1 MVQSKFEAHKTA
13 LWFFSFL
20 LLLFPVYLGQFDL
33 SGVPVLQYAI
43 YASSLLAYGLL
54 ASKVYFLDG
63 HSRKELLYITA
74 TLVLLA
80 LGVVFSGIRSLFST
94 GLLVIACRDVPFSK
108 IAKCGFFFFAGAIL
122 INALLVLLGV
132 LEDTTIIRGEL
143 IGQGNVRHTLGFGY
157 PNTLALW
164 GMVTVFGA
172 LLFSQ
177 KGFRVPLLALVF
189 SVGLFLLTDSKAAFL
204 SSLLAVVLFLAFRA
218 AKNTLTKWA
227 WAPAAAAALVAL
239 AAFGFI
245 GLALLYREDSR
256 AFALLNTLFSQR
268 LGYANQGFQLFG
280 ASLFGAHVDF
290 GWDPVDSL
298 YAYGPICL
306 GVVPSLLYLGFGV
319 YAAYRGAKAGHWE
332 IVAVALAGALYSTME
347 YSLIN
352 PIFVPIYAFS
362 AALEAP
368 TGEKKKNPSV

>member
-1 MVQSKFEAHKTA
+1 MAQSKLKNHKTA
-13 LWFFSFL
+13 LWFFSFF

-33 SGVPVLQYAI
+33 SGVPVLKYAI
-43 YASSLLAYGLL
+43 YASSLLAYGVL
-54 ASKVYFLDG
+54 AYKIYFLDG
-63 HSRKELLYITA
+63 HSKKELLYITLILA
-74 TLVLLA
+74 LLA

-94 GLLVIACRDVPFSK
+94 GLLVMACKDVPFSK
-108 IAKCGFFFFAGAIL
+108 IARCSFFLFAGAIL
-122 INALLVLLGV
+122 LNTLLVLLGV

-172 LLFSQ
+172 LLASK
-177 KGFRVPLLALVF
+177 KGIRVPLLALVF

-204 SSLLAVVLFLAFRA
+204 SSLLAIILCLTFRA
-218 AKNTLTKWA
+218 AKNALAKWT
-227 WAPAAAAALVAL
+227 WPPMAAAALMAL
-239 AAFGFI
+239 AAFGFVC
-245 GLALLYREDSR
+245 LALLYKEDSR
-256 AFALLNTLFSQR
+256 VFELLNTLFSQR
-268 LGYANQGFQLFG
+268 LGYANQGFRLFG
-280 ASLFGAHVDF
+280 VSLFGAHVDF

-319 YAAYRGAKAGHWE
+319 YAAYRGARAGRWE
-332 IVAVALAGALYSTME
+332 IVAAALAGALYSTME

-352 PIFVPIYAFS
+352 PIFVPMYACFAS
-362 AALEAP
+362 LEEK
-368 TGEKKKNPSV
+368 TGETRGNPSV